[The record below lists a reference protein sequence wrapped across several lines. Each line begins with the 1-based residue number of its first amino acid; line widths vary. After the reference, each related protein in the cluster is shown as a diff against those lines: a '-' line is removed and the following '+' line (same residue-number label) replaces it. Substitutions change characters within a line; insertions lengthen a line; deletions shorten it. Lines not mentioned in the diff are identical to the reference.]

1 MLSTRSRWSV
11 LSDRSYGAVLASREA
26 HTRAG
31 GLSAAQLAAAA
42 LAVAVVGHRIEARR
56 RAGR

>member
-1 MLSTRSRWSV
+1 MSRWSV

-56 RAGR
+56 HAAR